1 MPELPEVETVR
12 RTLEPHLVGARIAK
26 CSIDERKILRSVE
39 EIDVIDGQTVLSL
52 DRRGKYLVI
61 ELNDHHLIFHLG
73 MTGQL
78 TIRDPRRPDSAFER
92 HPVTGLETA
101 IQHGPDR
108 HTHFHVCLS
117 DGRSL
122 LFRDTRKFGRV
133 FIIRKD
139 SGSLPGFFA
148 ARKLGLEPFSSGYE
162 LSAFLALFGKRKLRI
177 KSLLLNQSFVAGVGN
192 IYADEA
198 LFEAGIHPA
207 RRTTSLRRSE
217 KESLFQTVRLV
228 LERGIQN
235 KGTTFR
241 DFIDGDGREGTNRDE
256 LFVYGRS
263 GEPCVRCGTS
273 IKKIV
278 VSQRGTHF
286 CPTCQPRRGRRT
298 P

>member
-12 RTLEPHLVGARIAK
+12 RSLESRLVGARISNCCVTEK
-26 CSIDERKILRSVE
+26 KILRSTRGVDILE
-39 EIDVIDGQTVLSL
+39 GQTVLSL
-52 DRRGKYLVI
+52 DRRGKYLIVETDRHHVI
-61 ELNDHHLIFHLG
+61 VHLG

-78 TIRDPRRPDSAFER
+78 TIRDPNRPDSQSFDR

-101 IQHGPDR
+101 VQHPPDR

-133 FIIRKD
+133 FVLEKD
-139 SGSLPGFFA
+139 GHSLLDFFA
-148 ARKLGLEPFSSGYE
+148 ARKLGLEPFSPSYQ
-162 LSAFLALFGKRKLRI
+162 LPAFLALLRKRTLRI

-207 RRTTSLRRSE
+207 RRTTTLRRSE
-217 KESLFQTVRLV
+217 KILLFEKVLVV
-228 LERGIQN
+228 LERGIRN

-241 DFIDGDGREGTNRDE
+241 DFIDGDGREGDNRDE
-256 LFVYGRS
+256 LFVYGRA
-263 GEPCVRCGTS
+263 GEPCLRCGTA
-273 IKKIV
+273 IRKIV

-286 CPTCQPRRGRRT
+286 CPTCQPQKR
-298 P
+298 

>member
-1 MPELPEVETVR
+1 MRQSVAVWNHTSSVPVSR
-12 RTLEPHLVGARIAK
+12 G
-26 CSIDERKILRSVE
+26 CSLHERKILRSTDEIGVVE
-39 EIDVIDGQTVLSL
+39 GQTVLSL
-52 DRRGKYLVI
+52 DRRGKYLVL
-61 ELNDHHLIFHLG
+61 ELDRHYMIFHLG

-78 TIRDPRRPDSAFER
+78 TIRDPRLPDSAFER

-101 IQHGPDR
+101 VQHAPDR
-108 HTHFHVCLS
+108 HTHFHLCLS

-133 FIIRKD
+133 FIIPKGALGLSD
-139 SGSLPGFFA
+139 FFT
-148 ARKLGLEPFSSGYE
+148 ARKLGLEPFSSDYQ
-162 LSAFLALFGKRKLRI
+162 LPAFLALFRNRKLRI

-207 RRTTSLRRSE
+207 RRTTTLRRSE
-217 KESLFQTVRLV
+217 KELLFEKVRLV

-241 DFIDGDGREGTNRDE
+241 DFIDGDGREGTNGDQ
-256 LFVYGRS
+256 LYVYGRP
-263 GEPCVRCGTS
+263 GEPCLRCGTT

-286 CPTCQPRRGRRT
+286 CPKCQPRR
-298 P
+298 